1 MTITDDPW
9 TSSAPECAGRQLV
22 QLPLSVLHLLANG
35 DLEAAQKIS
44 DQPLT
49 PYLIG
54 DECDFVWKRRRAQ
67 IEADPEDATW
77 VTRLVVDSR
86 TGEVVGRAGY
96 HGPPD
101 QNGMVEVGYAIDS
114 LHRRKG
120 HARAALRI
128 LIDAARE
135 DPRVRVVQA
144 TVRPDNIA
152 SRGLVDQFG
161 FREVGEVAHEED
173 GFMKVLE
180 LSVA

>member
-1 MTITDDPW
+1 MN
-9 TSSAPECAGRQLV
+9 
-22 QLPLSVLHLLANG
+22 LLANG

-54 DECDFVWKRRRAQ
+54 NECNFVWRRRRAQ
-67 IEADPEDATW
+67 IEADPENATW

-101 QNGMVEVGYAIDS
+101 QNDMVEVGYAIDS
-114 LHRRKG
+114 LHRREG

-128 LIDAARE
+128 LIDAARK
-135 DPRVRVVQA
+135 DSRVRIVRA

-152 SRGLVDQFG
+152 SRALVDQCG
-161 FREVGEVAHEED
+161 FREVGEVVHEED
-173 GFMKVLE
+173 GFMKALE